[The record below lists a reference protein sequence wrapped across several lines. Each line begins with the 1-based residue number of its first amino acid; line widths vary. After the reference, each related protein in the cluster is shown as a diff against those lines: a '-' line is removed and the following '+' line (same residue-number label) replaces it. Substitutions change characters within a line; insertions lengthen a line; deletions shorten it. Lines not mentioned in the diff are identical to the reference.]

1 MNLETH
7 ALKMFKFLVDLSSG
21 YVSDKFTLQDYLAW
35 RQSVEN
41 NTIKLKRKNIFRP
54 FNPIMGESPLYL
66 DFVLTIMKQKNL
78 QQMTKQ
84 QFHDEVVANI
94 DSIYDKVKPIML
106 QVATIDKL
114 MLKAKNNREFKILKA
129 KQDLLWQKICK
140 PFGGFKT
147 TIKQDEADSVQ
158 IF

>member
-1 MNLETH
+1 MDLETH
-7 ALKMFKFLVDLSSG
+7 ALKMFKFLVDLSFG
-21 YVSDKFTLQDYLAW
+21 YISEKFTLQDYLAW
-35 RQSVEN
+35 RQSIEN
-41 NTIKLKRKNIFRP
+41 RSIKLKKKNLFRP
-54 FNPIMGESPLYL
+54 FNPITGESPLYL
-66 DFVLTIMKQKNL
+66 DFLLTIIKQKNL
-78 QQMTKQ
+78 QKLTKQ
-84 QFHDEVVANI
+84 QFHDEVVVNI
-94 DSIYDKVKPIML
+94 KTIYEKVRPIML